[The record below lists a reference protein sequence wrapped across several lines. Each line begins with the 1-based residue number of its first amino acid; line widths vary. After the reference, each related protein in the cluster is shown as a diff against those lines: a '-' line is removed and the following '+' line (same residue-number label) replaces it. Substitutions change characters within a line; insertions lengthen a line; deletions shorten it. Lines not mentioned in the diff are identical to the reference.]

1 MSLIDP
7 RTAILLIGTMSALM
21 SLVLYALRRSYPP
34 SIKGLG
40 EWSAAL
46 LVIFVG
52 GLLAASHGKLP
63 EFFTT
68 AAPNFLLC
76 AGVYLLYFGSQRFY
90 DEAPRPW
97 RWMTLITVVLLAT
110 MWFTWVEPHYVIRLR
125 LVTVL
130 LALLFAVHAVLVLKQ
145 GRPSF
150 ARALAILVLT
160 VVTGIQIIRVV
171 TTFTLP
177 TGNNVL
183 DTSPQHAFFI
193 ASFSAS
199 ILLFSISA
207 VLLASDRLHTELE
220 HLATRD
226 SLTNALTRRYMD
238 EACAKE
244 LERSRRSGHTM
255 AMVMLDLDHFK
266 TVNDSYGH
274 QAGDRVLIQF
284 VTKASALL
292 RKADSLG
299 RFGGEEFLLLLPE
312 TTLDEAVVV
321 TERIRESCTHSDQ
334 EPSCTVSI
342 GITTNHKDSD
352 TMNTLLARADAAL
365 YRAKS
370 GGRNRVET
378 A

>member
-160 VVTGIQIIRVV
+160 VVTGIQIFRVV